1 MKIEIFFQVEMMTVD
16 LTLDRR
22 ASNIF
27 LTTNSCLLGGQDCDL
42 FRGFS
47 QLKKKQP
54 ENSKKSKRRKQSS
67 NISEKRYFY
76 KASVK
81 ERLWIRDE
89 GNSYTASIHILSLAL
104 KYV

>member
-1 MKIEIFFQVEMMTVD
+1 MTVD

-47 QLKKKQP
+47 QLRKKP

-76 KASVK
+76 KASLK

-89 GNSYTASIHILSLAL
+89 GNSYIAYL
-104 KYV
+104 

>member
-1 MKIEIFFQVEMMTVD
+1 MSVLPTLMSRLKIETFPSKNDDLQCD

-47 QLKKKQP
+47 QLKKKAA
-54 ENSKKSKRRKQSS
+54 RK
-67 NISEKRYFY
+67 
-76 KASVK
+76 
-81 ERLWIRDE
+81 
-89 GNSYTASIHILSLAL
+89 
-104 KYV
+104 